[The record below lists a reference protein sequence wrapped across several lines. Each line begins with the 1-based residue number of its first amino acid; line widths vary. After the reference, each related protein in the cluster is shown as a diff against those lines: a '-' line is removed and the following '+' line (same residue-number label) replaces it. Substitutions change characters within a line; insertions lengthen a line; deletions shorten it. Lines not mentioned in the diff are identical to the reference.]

1 MGLGWRT
8 PLCGESHNEWYR
20 SILGCRSEDVC
31 EGAIMIEREAASLRE
46 LMIIRDQNRD
56 RIEAVNQNLGSALGW
71 KHTNGVR
78 TNHPAVIVF
87 VPDKLHEALV
97 PRHQQVPARLKATF
111 PAGGTIFCET
121 DVVRGGK
128 NRTEQGPFLLSMENQ
143 AVVDELCRGR
153 IGLVGGVQLGGFH
166 PILGPYVGTAGCAV
180 RDRQGRVGLLTSQHV
195 AGSPG
200 RLIYHPRPG
209 QHSIGF
215 CDRAFEHLID
225 HAHFGGIVDE
235 TNCFVRLNCA
245 AVRLN
250 ASAAELARPGLH
262 ELGELGEVLPID
274 IDSMDI
280 IGTEVTS
287 IGRTRGIQKGEIVAY
302 AYEFIDDE
310 GLSICTDLLIIG
322 CGSGVEFSNVGD
334 CGKLIVAQKGSRPV
348 GLSWGGWRARLR
360 EGYEQ
365 ENWAYATDLAKVLR
379 YLDIEILRD

>member
-1 MGLGWRT
+1 
-8 PLCGESHNEWYR
+8 
-20 SILGCRSEDVC
+20 
-31 EGAIMIEREAASLRE
+31 MIEREAASLRE

-56 RIEAVNQNLGSALGW
+56 KIEGANQNLGSALGW

-97 PRHQQVPARLKATF
+97 PRHQRVPARLRATLS
-111 PAGGTIFCET
+111 AGGTLFCET

-128 NRTEQGPFLLSMENQ
+128 SGAELGPPLLSAENR
-143 AVVDELCRGR
+143 AVVAELRKGR
-153 IGLVGGVQLGGFH
+153 IGLIGGVQLGSFD

-180 RDRQGRVGLLTSQHV
+180 RDRQGRVGLLTSRYV

-215 CDRAFEHLID
+215 SDRVIEHLFD
-225 HAHFGGIVDE
+225 HAHFGGVVDE
-235 TNCFVRLNCA
+235 TNCFVRLDCA

-250 ASAAELARPGLH
+250 PSAAELARPGLH
-262 ELGELGEVLPID
+262 ELGELGDVLSID

-280 IGTEVTS
+280 IGTAVTS
-287 IGRTRGIQKGEIVAY
+287 IGRTSGIQKGEIAAY
-302 AYEFIDDE
+302 AYEIIDDE
-310 GLSICTDLLIIG
+310 GLSICTDLLIV
-322 CGSGVEFSNVGD
+322 GSDSAGEFSNGGD

-348 GLSWGGWRARLR
+348 ALSWGGWRARLR

-365 ENWAYATDLAKVLR
+365 ANWAYATDLAKVLR